1 MNVCYGEQR
10 KLWRPRLKASR
21 KLSNKWRVSNFPG
34 KETRMKMIL
43 NRMFGTEVLTRQN
56 DLPFARFY
64 WLREGKR

>member
-1 MNVCYGEQR
+1 MCVMGNKGNYGE
-10 KLWRPRLKASR
+10 PRLKASR

-56 DLPFARFY
+56 DIPFARFY